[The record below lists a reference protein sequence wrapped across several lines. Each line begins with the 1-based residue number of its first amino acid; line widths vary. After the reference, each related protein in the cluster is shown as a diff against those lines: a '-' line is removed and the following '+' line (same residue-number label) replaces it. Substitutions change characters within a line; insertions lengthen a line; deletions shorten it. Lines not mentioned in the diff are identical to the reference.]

1 MAIKP
6 RLLWTCISL
15 PVATHPN
22 KHSCAEGEDLWR
34 GEKAIIGQTQRGEPR
49 RRAKNTSRSLGER
62 QREVIQIER
71 RCLIWHGAPLR
82 HLISFNPCGRWK
94 QGEELALPGEETT
107 NLPQLAT
114 ESLVCVCCW
123 VTDSHLSVLWMSL
136 THKSLIPYNIRNVFT
151 FKNTGKKKKKCQR
164 RPEHPPHKFC
174 GVSHTEIDSAKD
186 AEEDLL
192 SCSHGPS
199 VKTFLLAVI
208 LMTINSQLTGNSPI
222 KSPLSFGKWLN
233 CDEYRNV
240 FILNG
245 WIITGYIKPV

>member
-6 RLLWTCISL
+6 RLLWTCVSL

-151 FKNTGKKKKKCQR
+151 FKNTERKKRNVSVGQNI
-164 RPEHPPHKFC
+164 PH
-174 GVSHTEIDSAKD
+174 
-186 AEEDLL
+186 
-192 SCSHGPS
+192 
-199 VKTFLLAVI
+199 
-208 LMTINSQLTGNSPI
+208 INSVVYPTQRLTQQRMQRKIYWAVVMAHQSRH
-222 KSPLSFGKWLN
+222 FFWQW
-233 CDEYRNV
+233 
-240 FILNG
+240 F
-245 WIITGYIKPV
+245 